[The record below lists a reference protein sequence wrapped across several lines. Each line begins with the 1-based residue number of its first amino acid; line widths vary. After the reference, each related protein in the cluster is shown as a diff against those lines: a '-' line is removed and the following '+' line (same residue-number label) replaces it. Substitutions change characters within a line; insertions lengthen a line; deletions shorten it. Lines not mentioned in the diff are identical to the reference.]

1 VVAVTTAAGADQAR
15 EQGAAD
21 TIDHQATDVPTA
33 LRERYPAGFD
43 TLISM
48 YGDVETVAA
57 IAATLR
63 KGGLVVS
70 PAMRAD
76 AAIAA
81 LEPLGITFKG
91 AQRLPPSR
99 LPELTALIDGGQI
112 HVPPINTYPLDDAGD
127 AIKAISGGHVRGKL
141 VITIR

>member
-1 VVAVTTAAGADQAR
+1 
-15 EQGAAD
+15 
-21 TIDHQATDVPTA
+21 
-33 LRERYPAGFD
+33 
-43 TLISM
+43 M

-70 PAMRAD
+70 PAVRAD
-76 AAIAA
+76 AGTAA
-81 LEPLGITFKG
+81 LEPLGIRFKG

-112 HVPPINTYPLDDAGD
+112 HVPPITSYPLEAAGD
-127 AIKAISGGHVRGKL
+127 AIKAMSGGHVRGKL